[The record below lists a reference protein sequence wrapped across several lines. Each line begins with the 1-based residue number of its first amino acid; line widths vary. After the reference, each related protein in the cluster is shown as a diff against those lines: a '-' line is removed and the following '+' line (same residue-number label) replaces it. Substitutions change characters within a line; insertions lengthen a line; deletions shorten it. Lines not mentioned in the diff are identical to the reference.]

1 MRKIMFLFAA
11 AVVLAVVGCSKDD
24 AALNDVQYVSE
35 LKINFDGGT
44 RLSASHS
51 AAGLKFAWE
60 DGDVVYVFED
70 GIKGEGKYLVYD
82 AESDLFKPKRD
93 SDKLEVG
100 KKYFAVTNTASP
112 YANIQEGTGFTSVLV
127 KLVVGAG
134 TEYIPMI
141 TDVFTATEE
150 NTMATMHHLVG
161 VVEIPVKAVSEGAKL
176 VQLFISSKNNVM
188 SGNFYASPE
197 APYFIRSSRGYSDIG
212 NQDTSDTPIDLSTTE
227 ATSIFVPAFP
237 GTYEAESIYFSGKLV
252 GEKKYVDIET
262 ERSLTVERGKITKV
276 SELVLDYIAE

>member
-1 MRKIMFLFAA
+1 M
-11 AVVLAVVGCSKDD
+11 
-24 AALNDVQYVSE
+24 
-35 LKINFDGGT
+35 KINFDGDT
-44 RLSASHS
+44 RVSASHS

-93 SDKLEVG
+93 SDKLVAG

-141 TDVFTATEE
+141 TDVFTVTAE
-150 NTMATMHHLVG
+150 NTMATMHHTVG
-161 VVEIPVKAVSEGAKL
+161 MVEIPVKAVSEGAKL

-227 ATSIFVPAFP
+227 ATSIFIPVFP
-237 GTYEAESIYFSGKLV
+237 GTYEAESIYFSGKLL
-252 GEKKYVDIET
+252 GENKYVDIET

>member
-1 MRKIMFLFAA
+1 MKKIMFLFAA
-11 AVVLAVVGCSKDD
+11 AVVLAAVGCSKDD

-51 AAGLKFAWE
+51 AAGLKFAWD
-60 DGDVVYVFED
+60 DGDVVYVYED

-112 YANIQEGTGFTSVLV
+112 YANIQEGTGFTSVVV

-141 TDVFTATEE
+141 SDVFTVTAE
-150 NTMATMHHLVG
+150 NTMATMHHTVG
-161 VVEIPVKAVSEGAKL
+161 MVEIPVKAAVDGTQLLQLWVDTERANKAISGFYEVVPVAPYPFTIVS
-176 VQLFISSKNNVM
+176 
-188 SGNFYASPE
+188 NFYESA
-197 APYFIRSSRGYSDIG
+197 
-212 NQDTSDTPIDLSTTE
+212 NQLYDNHPTDLSTTE

-237 GTYEAESIYFSGKLV
+237 GTYDPIDFHYKLDDKRV
-252 GEKKYVDIET
+252 VVIET

>member
-35 LKINFDGGT
+35 LKINFDGDT
-44 RLSASHS
+44 RVSASHS

-60 DGDVVYVFED
+60 DGDVVYVYEDGNTDATRKKFVYDTESASFKPDSDSDRLEVGKNYFAGFKAQSIKMYITDGRTEVSFWLDYYD
-70 GIKGEGKYLVYD
+70 GIKG
-82 AESDLFKPKRD
+82 
-93 SDKLEVG
+93 
-100 KKYFAVTNTASP
+100 
-112 YANIQEGTGFTSVLV
+112 
-127 KLVVGAG
+127 
-134 TEYIPMI
+134 IPMI

-161 VVEIPVKAVSEGAKL
+161 VVEIPVKAASEGAKL
-176 VQLFISSKNNVM
+176 VQLFISSRNNVM

-252 GEKKYVDIET
+252 GEKEYVDIET

>member
-1 MRKIMFLFAA
+1 MKKIMFLFAA
-11 AVVLAVVGCSKDD
+11 AVVLAAVGCSKDD

-35 LKINFDGGT
+35 LKINFDGDT
-44 RLSASHS
+44 RVSASHS

-60 DGDVVYVFED
+60 DGEVVYVVED

-93 SDKLEVG
+93 SDKLVVG

-161 VVEIPVKAVSEGAKL
+161 VVEIPVKAASKGAKL
-176 VQLFISSKNNVM
+176 VQLFISSRNNVM
-188 SGNFYASPE
+188 SGSFYASPE

-227 ATSIFVPAFP
+227 ATSIFIPVFP

>member
-1 MRKIMFLFAA
+1 MKKIMFLFAA
-11 AVVLAVVGCSKDD
+11 AVVLAAVGCSKDD

-35 LKINFDGGT
+35 LKINLEGDT
-44 RLSASHS
+44 RVSASHS

-93 SDKLEVG
+93 SDKLVVG

-134 TEYIPMI
+134 TDYIPMI

-161 VVEIPVKAVSEGAKL
+161 VVEIPVKAASKGAKL
-176 VQLFISSKNNVM
+176 VQLFISSRNNVM
-188 SGNFYASPE
+188 SGSFYASPE

-227 ATSIFVPAFP
+227 ATSIFIPVFP